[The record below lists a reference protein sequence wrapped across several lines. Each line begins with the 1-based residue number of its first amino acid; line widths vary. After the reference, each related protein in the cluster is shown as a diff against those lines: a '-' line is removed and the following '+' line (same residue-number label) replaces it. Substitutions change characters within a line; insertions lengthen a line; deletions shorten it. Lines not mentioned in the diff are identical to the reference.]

1 MHKAITDYD
10 SHDLNKI
17 LPHAPSS
24 LVKYGEIKNLSI
36 NMLDQKQICIKMYD
50 YKFGVQNYIQD
61 L

>member
-17 LPHAPSS
+17 LPLAPSS

-36 NMLDQKQICIKMYD
+36 NMLDQK
-50 YKFGVQNYIQD
+50 
-61 L
+61 